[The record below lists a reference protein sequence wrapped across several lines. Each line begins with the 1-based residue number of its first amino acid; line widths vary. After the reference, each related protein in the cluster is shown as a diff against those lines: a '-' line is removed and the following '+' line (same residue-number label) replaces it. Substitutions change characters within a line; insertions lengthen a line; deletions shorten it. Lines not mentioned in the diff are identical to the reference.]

1 MKTFLC
7 CLYVTVVNFFMELII
22 KRSCRFMQSVITV
35 ADKWFYINIQQWKAA
50 CFQFIGS
57 SSMSLPEE
65 LLAKISFFS
74 PVMMPPLLLFVS
86 LYKIT
91 AQWFWMFFC
100 MKCTVLSK
108 FILSWNSE
116 KLNLACLSLVGIRL
130 VSASIVAFY
139 YLYLFF
145 LTNNYST
152 LEEKKSSY

>member
-35 ADKWFYINIQQWKAA
+35 ADKWFYINIQQRKAA

-74 PVMMPPLLLFVS
+74 QWWCLLFCS
-86 LYKIT
+86 LYLSIYKIT
-91 AQWFWMFFC
+91 AQWFLMFFC
-100 MKCTVLSK
+100 MKCTLLSK

-116 KLNLACLSLVGIRL
+116 KLNLACLSLVAIRL
-130 VSASIVAFY
+130 VSASIVGFY
-139 YLYLFF
+139 YPYLLFF
-145 LTNNYST
+145 
-152 LEEKKSSY
+152 